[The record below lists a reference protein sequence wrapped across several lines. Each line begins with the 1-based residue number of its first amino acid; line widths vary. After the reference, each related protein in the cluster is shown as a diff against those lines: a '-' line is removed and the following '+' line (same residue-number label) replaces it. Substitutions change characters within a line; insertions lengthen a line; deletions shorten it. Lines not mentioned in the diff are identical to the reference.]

1 MSSRGLAAAVM
12 TEGYVSS
19 QEAADLCAVD
29 RRTLLRWIDRGLL
42 ASHQPGGGRHRI
54 LRSELRRFMR
64 EHGMPM
70 PAVLSPAPRVGIV
83 DDEPAMVRTL
93 RRIVR
98 AHVPDVV
105 VETASDGF
113 AAGVLVA
120 SLRPHVLLLD
130 IQMPG
135 LSGIEVCRRLAAT
148 PDFDETAIVVVSG
161 ALTPAIEEELA
172 SLGAKR
178 CIAKPFSTHEITEAL
193 DVFVPEVA
201 RR

>member
-1 MSSRGLAAAVM
+1 MSARRYNAVA
-12 TEGYVSS
+12 EVEFVSS
-19 QEAADLCAVD
+19 QQAADLCSVD

-54 LRSELRRFMR
+54 LCADLRRFIR
-64 EHGMPM
+64 EHDMPM
-70 PAVLSPAPRVGIV
+70 PPALVPTPRVGIV
-83 DDEPAMVRTL
+83 DDDPPLVRGL

-98 AHVPDVV
+98 QHWPTAA

-135 LSGIEVCRRLAAT
+135 ISGIEVCRRLT
-148 PDFDETAIVVVSG
+148 VQPDLAGTSVVVVSG
-161 ALTPAIEEELA
+161 ALTPAIEAEL
-172 SLGAKR
+172 SRLGAKR
-178 CIAKPFSTHEITEAL
+178 CIPKPFAREQIIAAL
-193 DVFVPEVA
+193 DDFLPGAE